1 MREALSCTFL
11 FSTTKTSSM
20 FELIQS
26 DLWTSPISS
35 MSGLKYYILF
45 SDDFTQFLWVFPLR
59 NKSDVFDVFT
69 NFYAYIRTQFQTNI
83 KIFRCDMVV
92 NSIITLFFLFR
103 KKKIPYISQQNGKVE
118 TCHTY
123 YKQNYLH
130 FLFSS
135 LSSAKILS

>member
-1 MREALSCTFL
+1 
-11 FSTTKTSSM
+11 M

-35 MSGLKYYILF
+35 MSGFKYYILF

-103 KKKIPYISQQNGKVE
+103 KKKKIPYTS
-118 TCHTY
+118 
-123 YKQNYLH
+123 
-130 FLFSS
+130 
-135 LSSAKILS
+135 